1 MLSKLQLAGIVAAGV
16 IFLGLAGAIVWLKR
30 DNDHLNSALG
40 AAEQRV
46 ETAIAAAAK
55 NKSELETFKAQHA
68 GAEAVAAAVS
78 RALEEQRVDFENQN
92 RRTYSAPI
100 EKNRDLPSSL
110 VDTYDWLQ
118 QRREAARSYGGAGGP
133 AGAAGGAPGVVP
145 GRGPADA
152 APQLPAG
159 QRR

>member
-16 IFLGLAGAIVWLKR
+16 VFLGLAGAIVWLKR
-30 DNDHLNSALG
+30 DNDHLNTALG

-55 NKSELETFKAQHA
+55 NKSELDTFKAQHA

-100 EKNRDLPSSL
+100 EKNRVVPGALA
-110 VDTYDWLQ
+110 DTYDWLQ
-118 QRREAARSYGGAGGP
+118 RRREDARPDGGAGGP
-133 AGAAGGAPGVVP
+133 AGAAGGAQGGVP
-145 GRGPADA
+145 RRGPADA
-152 APQLPAG
+152 APQLAPG
-159 QRR
+159 GRR